1 MPQTGETPAC
11 GWMGDNM
18 YKKFFYCHN
27 GYYTMYYALW
37 KKGILSYLD
46 VTHDL
51 NSFYMDNGHILEYRM

>member
-1 MPQTGETPAC
+1 
-11 GWMGDNM
+11 M